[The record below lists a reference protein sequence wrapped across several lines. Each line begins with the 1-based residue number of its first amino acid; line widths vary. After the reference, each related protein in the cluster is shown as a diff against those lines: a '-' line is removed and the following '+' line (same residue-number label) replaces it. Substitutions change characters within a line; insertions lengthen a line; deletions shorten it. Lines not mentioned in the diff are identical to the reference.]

1 MPQRVTVG
9 VDQVRR
15 LVDDQFPQWSA
26 LPVRPVDESGW
37 DNVTFRL
44 GDTMVVR
51 LPSAAEYALAVDKEQ
66 RWLPALAARLPL
78 PIPAPLAKGRA
89 DHGYPFSWSIYRW
102 LPGEP
107 ASADGISDPV
117 RFALDLAGFL
127 AALRSVD
134 AADGPQPGKHNWF
147 RGATLR
153 TYDAVVQ
160 RAFATLDGRI
170 DVGLA
175 REIWETALDAP
186 WDGVDVWFH
195 GDVAPGNLLLDGG
208 ELAAVIDFGT
218 CGVGDPSCDLAIAWT
233 LLTAD
238 GRKVFR
244 ERLSVD
250 DAAWARGRGWAL
262 WKALIACT
270 RADEEARRVLDE
282 IFSEFPNAARDQPS
296 ERLVLQRMR
305 NRVMEALDL
314 LADGDEGVRSAGNA
328 EYVNHFFDFIDDDVP
343 LQWREWSTLTADEV
357 AALDK
362 VLRALLDACAET
374 PAVCTDDEFIA
385 SGWPERVKQIAGAAL
400 ALMRARGRF
409 HEEYEEDSPSI
420 TG

>member
-78 PIPAPLAKGRA
+78 PIPAPLAKGRP
-89 DHGYPFSWSIYRW
+89 DDGYPFSWSIYRW

-107 ASADGISDPV
+107 ASAGGISDPV

-127 AALRSVD
+127 AALRGVD
-134 AADGPQPGKHNWF
+134 AAD
-147 RGATLR
+147 
-153 TYDAVVQ
+153 
-160 RAFATLDGRI
+160 
-170 DVGLA
+170 
-175 REIWETALDAP
+175 WETALGAP

-233 LLTAD
+233 MLTAD

-262 WKALIACT
+262 WKTLIACT

-282 IFSEFPNAARDQPS
+282 I
-296 ERLVLQRMR
+296 
-305 NRVMEALDL
+305 
-314 LADGDEGVRSAGNA
+314 
-328 EYVNHFFDFIDDDVP
+328 Y
-343 LQWREWSTLTADEV
+343 
-357 AALDK
+357 
-362 VLRALLDACAET
+362 
-374 PAVCTDDEFIA
+374 
-385 SGWPERVKQIAGAAL
+385 SG
-400 ALMRARGRF
+400 
-409 HEEYEEDSPSI
+409 
-420 TG
+420 